1 MSFSDVC
8 VTFLAKSLVHSDM
21 EMKTPDYKLRETEA
35 LTETLTSV
43 FPLSPYFLN
52 TLLAQACQI
61 LFLDHL
67 SKERN

>member
-1 MSFSDVC
+1 MCVLRFSSKE
-8 VTFLAKSLVHSDM
+8 LGHPDM
-21 EMKTPDYKLRETEA
+21 ERKTPDYKLRETEA

-52 TLLAQACQI
+52 TLLTQACQI
-61 LFLDHL
+61 LFLVHL